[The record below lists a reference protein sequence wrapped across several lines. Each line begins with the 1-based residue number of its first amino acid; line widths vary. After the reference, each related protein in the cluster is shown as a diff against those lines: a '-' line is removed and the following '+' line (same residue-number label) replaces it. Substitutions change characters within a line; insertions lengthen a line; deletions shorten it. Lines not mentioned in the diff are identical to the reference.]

1 VESGFRPRSCSKNI
15 TMTPDLDALTHH
27 DVLPDGTRV
36 LVRPL
41 RPADAALYP
50 DFITHV
56 TPDDA
61 RLRFFVAIKELSD
74 ERISELTHL
83 DYARAMA
90 FIAIDDTAGKMLG
103 VVRLHL
109 DDDRAGGE
117 YAVIVRSE
125 LKGHG
130 LGWLLMQRMIEYAR
144 AIGLKRVH
152 GQVLAENT
160 TMLRMCAELGFH
172 IDDDPSSKSVKVVT
186 LRLDAERG

>member
-1 VESGFRPRSCSKNI
+1 
-15 TMTPDLDALTHH
+15 MQPDLDALVHH

-36 LVRPL
+36 LMRPL
-41 RPADAALYP
+41 KPEDSALYP
-50 DFITHV
+50 EFITHV
-56 TPDDA
+56 TLEDS
-61 RLRFFVAIKELSD
+61 RLRFFSAIKELSE
-74 ERISELTHL
+74 ERIEQLTHL

-90 FIAIDDTAGKMLG
+90 FIALDEATGKMLG

-109 DDDRAGGE
+109 DNTREGGE

-144 AIGLKRVH
+144 ALGLNRVY

-172 IDDDPSSKSVKVVT
+172 IEDDPNQRGIRVVT
-186 LRLDAERG
+186 LELEHKTQPSQ